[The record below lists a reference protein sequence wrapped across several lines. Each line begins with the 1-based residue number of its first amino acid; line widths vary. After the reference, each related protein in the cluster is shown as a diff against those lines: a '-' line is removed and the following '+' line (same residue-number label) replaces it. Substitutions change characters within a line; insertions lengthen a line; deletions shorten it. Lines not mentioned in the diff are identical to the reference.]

1 MEIGSDMTSLANPV
15 RRPLVSIIVPSYNY
29 GHFIEMTLDSV
40 VAQTYEEIE
49 CVVVD
54 DGSTDDTAERVA
66 RFIERDERFL
76 YLYKTNEGLGAARNT
91 GIINSRGEY
100 LQFLDSDDLLEF
112 QKVSQQVEFLENHP
126 DIDIVYGGAFYFL
139 SDDMDRTLAP
149 KCGNPADWVPK
160 LSASDEQTLLT
171 LIKHPMPVNAPLIR
185 RRVIEDVG
193 LFETA
198 IRQVEDWDFWIRC
211 AARGKR
217 FQFQDRENT
226 VCSFGP
232 ILRACQETC
241 ADALGQCIVLREKVA
256 RQPYPPEVLRKNQ
269 AMKVATIGHCGIEE
283 IARRNFLSG
292 LILISRAAFL
302 SQRPREKAKW
312 LLCMILSP
320 FVPQDVLRRL
330 VVTPLTQIMRLFFSG
345 RCIK

>member
-1 MEIGSDMTSLANPV
+1 MEMGSNMTRLANPV

-40 VAQTYEEIE
+40 AAQTYEEIE

-54 DGSTDDTAERVA
+54 DGSTDDTVERVA
-66 RFIERDERFL
+66 RFVERDKRFL
-76 YLYKTNEGLGAARNT
+76 YLYKTNEGLGAAQNT
-91 GIINSRGEY
+91 GIMNSRGEY
-100 LQFLDSDDLLEF
+100 LQFLDSDDLLESE
-112 QKVSQQVEFLENHP
+112 KVSQQVEFLENHP

-139 SDDMDRTLAP
+139 SDDMDRTLVP
-149 KCGNPADWVPK
+149 KCGNPADGFPK
-160 LSASDEQTLLT
+160 LSATDEQTLLK
-171 LIKHPMPVNAPLIR
+171 LIDQPMPVNTALVR

-217 FQFQDRENT
+217 FQFEEWENT
-226 VCSFGP
+226 
-232 ILRACQETC
+232 RALVRSHPSSMSRNR
-241 ADALGQCIVLREKVA
+241 ADALGQYIVLREKIA
-256 RQPYPPEVLRKNQ
+256 HDFYPPEVLRKNQ
-269 AMKVATIGHCGIEE
+269 AMKVTTIGHCGIEE
-283 IARRNFLSG
+283 IARRNFVSG
-292 LILISRAAFL
+292 LTLISRAALL

-320 FVPQDVLRRL
+320 FVHQDVLRR
-330 VVTPLTQIMRLFFSG
+330 
-345 RCIK
+345 